1 MLTSTITLLK
11 LVYLRRRAT
20 ALVTAIYAELE
31 GSNCGHRLT
40 LELKPRLWRM
50 ARKADKLMDEVERLD
65 GSASMMRVTPLLESF
80 SK

>member
-11 LVYLRRRAT
+11 LIYLRRRAT
-20 ALVTAIYAELE
+20 ALVSAIYSELE
-31 GSNCGHRLT
+31 GSSCGHRLT

-50 ARKADKLMDEVERLD
+50 ARKADALMDKVERLD
-65 GSASMMRVTPLLESF
+65 SSVHMMRVTPLLENL